1 MMRHGPITSMNLHC
15 HQMIKMNVLCYVL
28 LMAIVIFM
36 YTKMVIAVL
45 GILISL
51 EAPILN
57 RILHP
62 HQQKYRLREVSKLL
76 KFNSRGA
83 DLIFCRS

>member
-1 MMRHGPITSMNLHC
+1 MMVHGLITFMSLHC
-15 HQMIKMNVLCYVL
+15 HQTIKMNVLCFVF

-45 GILISL
+45 GILISV

-57 RILHP
+57 QILHP
-62 HQQKYRLREVSKLL
+62 HQQKYCLREVNYL
-76 KFNSRGA
+76 NS
-83 DLIFCRS
+83 IPE

>member
-45 GILISL
+45 GILISV

-57 RILHP
+57 QILHP
-62 HQQKYRLREVSKLL
+62 YQQKYCLREVNYL
-76 KFNSRGA
+76 NSIPEEQFS
-83 DLIFCRS
+83 LIVCFR